1 MYDYFNLL
9 ITRRFS
15 LTFGAHG
22 FHGYAFGRGLY
33 LCARARLAGE
43 RRVWFRRDAD
53 VVTGRI
59 GLFNF
64 TTDKQRT
71 D

>member
-1 MYDYFNLL
+1 MDDYFNLS
-9 ITRRFS
+9 ITRRFN

-22 FHGYAFGRGLY
+22 FHGYAFGRGVHLNTG
-33 LCARARLAGE
+33 ARLAGE

-59 GLFNF
+59 GPFSF